1 MPVINLTHNGDIR
14 HAADPGKSHSL
25 MYSVALFPFSV
36 CCFLSEFVV
45 PFLSLLFPSQSV
57 TSFSQFVVTFLNSS
71 GPFLNLLLSSSFRFF
86 FSVFCFISQFAV
98 PFPQFPVSFANLF
111 PFSVCCSFLWL
122 AVPFLLFYCT
132 LQFVLSLYF
141 ITDNI

>member
-25 MYSVALFPFSV
+25 MYSLASFPFSV
-36 CCFLSEFVV
+36 CCFLSESVI
-45 PFLSLLFPSQSV
+45 PFLRLLFLSQSV
-57 TSFSQFVVTFLNSS
+57 TSFSHFVVTSLNSS
-71 GPFLNLLLSSSFRFF
+71 GPFLNLSLSSSFSFF
-86 FSVFCFISQFAV
+86 FSVFCFTSQFAV
-98 PFPQFPVSFANLF
+98 PFPQFLVSFPNLF

-122 AVPFLLFYCT
+122 AVPFLLFYCI
-132 LQFVLSLYF
+132 LQFVLSLYS